1 MGHDWILDV
10 LTDLRAFASANDLP
24 SLAAH
29 LDDATKAAQT
39 EIASRAE
46 GHAVGL
52 AYDRT
57 AAGRFAR
64 ASGIR

>member
-29 LDDATKAAQT
+29 LDDAAVVARV
-39 EIASRAE
+39 EISSRAE
-46 GHAVGL
+46 GQTLGFAHDNFA
-52 AYDRT
+52 ARR
-57 AAGRFAR
+57 AAG
-64 ASGIR
+64 AS